1 MKYEIGDVVV
11 DKRTGEI
18 GRVFD
23 YGWLNTDET
32 SINMECDAVVVRIDF
47 SLEIWSCKNIRSF
60 QDEYDIDTKDILIK
74 K

>member
-1 MKYEIGDVVV
+1 MKYEIGEVVV

-18 GRVFD
+18 GHVFD
-23 YGWLNTDET
+23 YGWMNTDAT

-47 SLEIWSCKNIRSF
+47 GLEVWACKNIHSF
-60 QDEYDIDTKDILIK
+60 QDEYSRDTKDILIK